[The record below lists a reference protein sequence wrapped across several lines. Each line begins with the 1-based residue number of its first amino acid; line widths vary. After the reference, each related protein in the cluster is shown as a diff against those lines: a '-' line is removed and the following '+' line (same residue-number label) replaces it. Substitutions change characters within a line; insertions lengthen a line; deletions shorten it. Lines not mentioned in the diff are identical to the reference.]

1 MSTPPSATPAPPK
14 RSGPGCLVLGG
25 LFLVVV
31 LGGVVIGTALDQPDD
46 PPEER
51 SAPVTDG
58 VAADGTEWRL
68 DAVVDVDEATCAFLF
83 ADGAQLTGGCGE
95 VADDATFGDETV
107 VFGHVGGEVET
118 VRVVLN
124 VGRAVE
130 IATVA
135 VDGYEGRFFAELVDG
150 DVDVERL
157 DG

>member
-1 MSTPPSATPAPPK
+1 MSSPPSATPAPSK

-31 LGGVVIGTALDQPDD
+31 LGGIVIGTALDQPDD

-58 VAADGTEWRL
+58 VTGDGTAWRL

-83 ADGAQLTGGCGE
+83 ADDVQLTGGCGE
-95 VADDATFGDETV
+95 VADDATFGEETV
-107 VFGHVGGEVET
+107 VFGHVEGDVDT
-118 VRVVLN
+118 VRVILN
-124 VGRAVE
+124 IGEVVE
-130 IATVA
+130 IDTVA
-135 VDGYEGRFFAELVDG
+135 VDGYEGRYFAELVAG

-157 DG
+157 DR

>member
-14 RSGPGCLVLGG
+14 RTGPGCLVLGA

-51 SAPVTDG
+51 STSVTDG

-68 DAVVDVDEATCAFLF
+68 DAVVDVDEATCAFQF
-83 ADGAQLTGGCGE
+83 ADEAQLTGGCGE
-95 VADDATFGDETV
+95 LADDATFGEETV
-107 VFGHVGGEVET
+107 VFGHVEGDTET

-124 VGRAVE
+124 VGEVVE
-130 IATVA
+130 IDTVA
-135 VDGYEGRFFAELVDG
+135 VDGYEGRYFAELVEG